1 MSSMNRIVDAIS
13 IFNIGSPRPR
23 RSTERPSSEDPAR
36 QRTGPSRRQSTLK
49 ILRSSL
55 KSKKGEDITA
65 EKVVERQK
73 SIRGQRKE
81 QILIS
86 EKAEL
91 EEKIS
96 ALNAKV
102 ERKSEKLRSL
112 IAKDDAEKWEDE
124 LFETRLKELNSARAV
139 INTQSSVGGEDV
151 RHRIKGL
158 NEEIVQTAEIAA
170 ETSLR
175 TQRSPIQLENMNY
188 LGANLSLIFR
198 KAENRFD
205 DQQFIR
211 AILQIFLAESCV
223 ELIDSWNLKNVN
235 LDVALRRLYSRI
247 RGKGEVP
254 FGIVSLIPLL
264 ISVQRNKRWQAS
276 GDRSRLASCHK
287 EPQVT

>member
-1 MSSMNRIVDAIS
+1 
-13 IFNIGSPRPR
+13 
-23 RSTERPSSEDPAR
+23 
-36 QRTGPSRRQSTLK
+36 
-49 ILRSSL
+49 
-55 KSKKGEDITA
+55 
-65 EKVVERQK
+65 
-73 SIRGQRKE
+73 
-81 QILIS
+81 
-86 EKAEL
+86 
-91 EEKIS
+91 
-96 ALNAKV
+96 
-102 ERKSEKLRSL
+102 
-112 IAKDDAEKWEDE
+112 
-124 LFETRLKELNSARAV
+124 
-139 INTQSSVGGEDV
+139 
-151 RHRIKGL
+151 
-158 NEEIVQTAEIAA
+158 
-170 ETSLR
+170 
-175 TQRSPIQLENMNY
+175 MNY